1 MTCRVRAPMIGPE
14 VEGMA
19 RWALRGRSAASAAR
33 RHVTMSEANEIY
45 CLNCGWP
52 SSRDR
57 YQCGHCW
64 WSLKESESHQ
74 ITGIAFLLN
83 EARRYQMREIVPEPA
98 LTRITRRYRAVLGEL
113 AGWKA
118 KPAAPATAKR
128 EARRE
133 RQQRAEHAATPRRPR
148 DWSWLAEQQANLFLF
163 AGAFLVVVAAL
174 IYVGYSGQA
183 VAGAL

>member
-1 MTCRVRAPMIGPE
+1 MTCRVRAPIIGPE

-19 RWALRGRSAASAAR
+19 RWALRGRAAAPAAR
-33 RHVTMSEANEIY
+33 RYVTMSEADEIY

-83 EARRYQMREIVPEPA
+83 EARRFPMRELVPEPWLSR
-98 LTRITRRYRAVLGEL
+98 LTTRYRAVLGEL

-118 KPAAPATAKR
+118 KPAAAAPAKR
-128 EARRE
+128 EGRRG
-133 RQQRAEHAATPRRPR
+133 RKQRADHAA
-148 DWSWLAEQQANLFLF
+148 
-163 AGAFLVVVAAL
+163 
-174 IYVGYSGQA
+174 
-183 VAGAL
+183 